1 MDTEKQSKGSAHLIA
16 SAGFQQLL
24 QELSAELNQAPDQ
37 INQEATTYVEELYT
51 EQKPIPQFLGS
62 EVAQF
67 LLARGYD
74 RTIDVNPGELKKLTK
89 LMRKHPIAFVMT
101 HKTYID
107 MIVLAIVLIRHGMPL
122 PHTFA
127 GINMDFLGLG
137 QFGRNTGVIFIRR
150 AIKDN
155 PVYRAVLRYYI
166 KHLINQRGHFMWA
179 LEGTRSRTGKLVW
192 PKMGILKYI
201 MEGDEDSSEQVKY
214 VPVSIVYDLIP
225 DVKDMTLESLGRG
238 KKPETL
244 GWFLNYLRKLGDNFG
259 RISIRFDDPVD
270 LNDKSVAPVPGMEGR
285 QQSPKSTIPRFAFQL
300 VHRINQI
307 TPVTTTSLVCTS
319 LLSKYAL
326 SKREIERDVA
336 DLMLLIESHKK
347 DALVD
352 RGQAI
357 GASVQKALNLLIQK
371 GIIRHQSTNLTS
383 KYQIVNE
390 QYMQATYYS
399 NMAAHH
405 LYHRAFIEL
414 ALLLSQDQD
423 KSDRQLFFWTTIM
436 ELRDLFKFEF
446 FYARKPIFSQKIEG
460 DLALFQTK
468 HPLNLRNDAI
478 NYRRL
483 LTQQK
488 VLVAPVVLFPYL
500 EAYKVIAQGLKQL
513 DTEYPFD
520 ENHFI
525 ESCLALGGELQW
537 KGKIQRLESVSK
549 PFLVNGIRLAKNL
562 KLIPTQ
568 DDPKTEALQDFE
580 FQLEQYSRV
589 IQEIQNITLARQEI
603 TPEEIPMERS
613 IVPGS
618 RSFDVT
624 QDILSGESGP
634 HIAAFFDL
642 DRTLIKGFS
651 AKEFFQAR
659 FLSGKMSSREIV
671 SQFAGV
677 MVYALGNGNF
687 AGLAALGAK
696 GVQGVKE
703 QVFIEVGEEVYLK
716 HLADEIYP
724 ESRALVAAHL
734 AKGHTVAIISAATP
748 YQVNPIARD
757 LGIEHVMCTRMEVQN
772 GAFTGRIIEPACW
785 GEGKA
790 HAADQFTGQH
800 QIDLSK
806 SYFYTDSA
814 EDLPLLEKVGHPRPM
829 NPDIKLSGIA
839 YQNEWPIYRFND
851 DIRPGVSNVLRTG
864 LTMASLIPAALGGLL
879 TGAST
884 LNWQDGINN
893 MIALVGDLGTAM
905 AGISVITKNE
915 EHIWNYRP
923 AVFLFNH
930 QSNADLFIM
939 AKLLRR
945 DVTGVAKK
953 ELQNFPILGQMMASA
968 GIIFVDRQNRE
979 KAIEALKPAIDTLSN
994 GISLAIAPEG
1004 TRSYSYKLGKFK
1016 KGAFHLA
1023 MQAGVPL
1030 VPVVIKNAHD
1040 AMPRGSNV
1048 FRPTAVEVV
1057 VLPGI
1062 PTSDWKREELD
1073 QNIARVRQL
1082 FLDELGQVE
1091 EEFDIA

>member
-1 MDTEKQSKGSAHLIA
+1 MDTENSPKGSAILKEDSSFQKLIE
-16 SAGFQQLL
+16 
-24 QELSAELNQAPDQ
+24 ELSVELAQPLDAVKR
-37 INQEATTYVEELYT
+37 EATEYIDELYT
-51 EQKPIPQFLGS
+51 EQKPIPQFIGS
-62 EVAQF
+62 EVAQY
-67 LLARGYD
+67 LLSRGYD
-74 RTIDVNPGELKKLTK
+74 RTIDVNPAELKKLTK

-107 MIVLAIVLIRHGMPL
+107 MIVLGIVLIRHGMPL

-127 GINMDFLGLG
+127 GINMDFMGLG
-137 QFGRNTGVIFIRR
+137 QFGRKTGLIFIRR
-150 AIKDN
+150 SIKEN
-155 PVYRAVLRYYI
+155 SIYRAVLRYYI
-166 KHLINQRGHFMWA
+166 RYLINRREHFMWA

-201 MEGDEDSSEQVKY
+201 MEGEENSQEEVKY
-214 VPVSIVYDLIP
+214 IPVSIVYDLIP
-225 DVKDMTLESLGRG
+225 DVKDMTLEGLGKR
-238 KKPETL
+238 KAPENL
-244 GWFLNYLRKLGDNFG
+244 GWFINYLRNLGDNFG
-259 RISIRFDDPVD
+259 RISIRFDEPVNMSGTQD
-270 LNDKSVAPVPGMEGR
+270 THIPLQEEASAANNK
-285 QQSPKSTIPRFAFQL
+285 IPRFAFQL

-326 SKREIERDVA
+326 TKREVERDVS

-352 RGQAI
+352 RGKAI
-357 GASVQKALNLLIQK
+357 GASVQQALNLLMHA
-371 GIIRHQSTNLTS
+371 GIIRQNGPGLQS

-390 QYMQATYYS
+390 QYLQATYYS
-399 NMAAHH
+399 NMAVHH

-414 ALLLSQDQD
+414 ALLLTQGQD
-423 KSDRQLFFWTTIM
+423 KDDRQLYFWTTVM

-446 FYARKPIFSQKIEG
+446 FYADKATFSGKIEA
-460 DLALFQTK
+460 DLQLLHDDPQRILKNKALNFRT
-468 HPLNLRNDAI
+468 
-478 NYRRL
+478 L
-483 LTQQK
+483 LSQQK

-500 EAYKVIAQGLKQL
+500 EAYKVVVQGLKNL

-520 ENHFI
+520 ENNFVENCMSI
-525 ESCLALGGELQW
+525 GGELQW

-549 PFLVNGIRLAKNL
+549 PFLVNGVRLAKNL
-562 KLIPTQ
+562 QLIPTSE
-568 DDPKTEALQDFE
+568 DSKTEALLLFERQLDLYSEGIKQIQD
-580 FQLEQYSRV
+580 V
-589 IQEIQNITLARQEI
+589 TLARHDV
-603 TPEEIPMERS
+603 TPEQIPMERS

-624 QDILSGESGP
+624 QDILSGESGA

-659 FLSGKMSSREIV
+659 FLSGKMTPNEIV
-671 SQFAGV
+671 AQFAGV

-696 GVQGVKE
+696 GVKGVKE

-716 HLADEIYP
+716 HLASEIYP

-734 AKGHTVAIISAATP
+734 AKGHTVAIVSAATP

-757 LGIEHVMCTRMEVQN
+757 LGIEEVMCTRMEVQD

-790 HAADQFTGQH
+790 YAAQQFTEKH

-814 EDLPLLEKVGHPRPM
+814 EDLPLLEMVGHPRPM
-829 NPDIKLSGIA
+829 NPDIKLSGMA
-839 YQNEWPIYRFND
+839 YQREWPIYRFND
-851 DIRPGVSNVLRTG
+851 DNRPGVTNFLRTG
-864 LTMASLIPAALGGLL
+864 LTLASLIPAALSGLL

-884 LNWQDGINN
+884 LSWQDGINS
-893 MIALVGDLGTAM
+893 MIAMVGDLGTAM

-915 EHIWNYRP
+915 ENLWNYRP

-930 QSNADLFIM
+930 QSNADLFII

-953 ELQNFPILGQMMASA
+953 ELQSFPVLGQMMASA
-968 GIIFVDRQNRE
+968 GIIFVDRKNHE
-979 KAIEALKPAIDTLSN
+979 KAVEALQPAVDSLKAGT
-994 GISLAIAPEG
+994 SLAIAPEG
-1004 TRSYSYKLGKFK
+1004 TRSYSYKLGPFK

-1023 MQAGVPL
+1023 MQAGVPI
-1030 VPVVIKNAHD
+1030 VPIVIKNAHD

-1062 PTSDWKREELD
+1062 STADWKREDLND
-1073 QNIARVRQL
+1073 NIAKIRQL
-1082 FLDELGQVE
+1082 FLDELGQVDE
-1091 EEFDIA
+1091 AFGFG

>member
-1 MDTEKQSKGSAHLIA
+1 MDTENQSKGSARLMEA
-16 SAGFQQLL
+16 QSFQQLI
-24 QELSAELNQAPDQ
+24 QELSTQLEQPIEQ
-37 INQEATTYVEELYT
+37 IKKEAREYLEELYT
-51 EQKPIPQFLGS
+51 EQKPIPQFVGS
-62 EVAQF
+62 EIAQF
-67 LLARGYD
+67 VLARGYD
-74 RTIDVNPGELKKLTK
+74 RTIDVNPGELKKLTR

-107 MIVLAIVLIRHGMPL
+107 MIVLGIVLIRHGMPL

-155 PVYRAVLRYYI
+155 LVYRAVLRYYI
-166 KHLINQRGHFMWA
+166 KYLINQREHFMWA

-201 MEGDEDSSEQVKY
+201 MEGEEDSPEEVKY

-225 DVKDMTLESLGRG
+225 DVKDMTLESLGKG
-238 KKPETL
+238 KKPESL

-259 RISIRFDDPVD
+259 KISIRFDNPVN
-270 LNDKSVAPVPGMEGR
+270 LSEQPVAPVPGMEGHL
-285 QQSPKSTIPRFAFQL
+285 QSSKSDIPRFAFQL

-326 SKREIERDVA
+326 NKREIERDVA

-357 GASVQKALNLLIQK
+357 GASVQKALNLLMQK
-371 GIIRHQSTNLTS
+371 GIIRYQGGNLTS
-383 KYQIVNE
+383 KYQVVNE
-390 QYMQATYYS
+390 QYMQAIYYS

-414 ALLLSQDQD
+414 ALMLSQDQE

-436 ELRDLFKFEF
+436 DLRDLFKFEF
-446 FYARKPIFSQKIEG
+446 FYAKKPVFSKKIEG
-460 DLALFQTK
+460 DLALFQRKPPIT
-468 HPLNLRNDAI
+468 LRDDSI

-483 LTQQK
+483 LSKQK

-500 EAYKVIAQGLKQL
+500 EAYKVIVQGLKHL

-520 ENHFI
+520 ENNFI

-537 KGKIQRLESVSK
+537 KGKIQRIESVSK
-549 PFLVNGIRLAKNL
+549 PFLVNGIRLAKNQ
-562 KLIPTQ
+562 KLIPTR
-568 DDPKTEALQDFE
+568 DDPKTEELQHFE
-580 FQLEQYSRV
+580 QQLEQFSRV
-589 IQEIQNITLARQEI
+589 IQQIQDITLSREEI
-603 TPEEIPMERS
+603 SPEEIPMERS

-618 RSFDVT
+618 RSFDIT
-624 QDILSGESGP
+624 QDILKGESGP

-651 AKEFFQAR
+651 AREFFQAR
-659 FLSGKMSSREIV
+659 FLSGKMSPREIV

-734 AKGHTVAIISAATP
+734 AKGHTVAIVSAATP

-757 LGIEHVMCTRMEVQN
+757 LGIEEVMCTRMEVQD

-790 HAADQFTGQH
+790 YAAQQFTEQH
-800 QIDLSK
+800 NIELSK

-814 EDLPLLEKVGHPRPM
+814 EDLPLLEMVGHPRPM

-839 YQNEWPIYRFND
+839 YENEWPIYRFND
-851 DIRPGVSNVLRTG
+851 EIRPGISNFLRTG
-864 LTMASLIPAALGGLL
+864 LTMASLIPAAMGGLL

-905 AGISVITKNE
+905 AGISVIVKNE
-915 EHIWNYRP
+915 ENIWNYRP

-930 QSNADLFIM
+930 QSNADLFII

-968 GIIFVDRQNRE
+968 GIIFVDRQDRE
-979 KAIEALKPAIDTLSN
+979 QAIEALKPAVETIRN
-994 GISLAIAPEG
+994 GTSLAIAPEG

-1030 VPVVIKNAHD
+1030 VPIVIKNAHD

-1062 PTSDWKREELD
+1062 PTEDWKREELNE
-1073 QNIARVRQL
+1073 NIAKVRQL

-1091 EEFDIA
+1091 GEMGMA

>member
-1 MDTEKQSKGSAHLIA
+1 MDTKNKSKESTRILESGS
-16 SAGFQQLL
+16 FKKLL
-24 QELSAELNQAPDQ
+24 EELSAQLEQPLEQVKK
-37 INQEATTYVEELYT
+37 EAQTYIEELYT
-51 EQKPIPQFLGS
+51 EQKAIPQFIGS
-62 EVAQF
+62 EIAQF

-107 MIVLAIVLIRHGMPL
+107 MIVLGIVLIRHGMPL

-137 QFGRNTGVIFIRR
+137 QFGRKSGVIFIRR
-150 AIKDN
+150 GVKEN
-155 PVYRAVLRYYI
+155 PLYRAVLRYYI
-166 KHLINQRGHFMWA
+166 KHLINDRKHFMWA
-179 LEGTRSRTGKLVW
+179 LEGTRSRTGKIVW

-201 MEGDEDSSEQVKY
+201 MEGEKDSPEEVKY

-225 DVKDMTLESLGRG
+225 DVKDMTLESLGKG
-238 KKPETL
+238 KKPESL

-259 RISIRFDDPVD
+259 KISIRFDNPVN
-270 LNDKSVAPVPGMEGR
+270 LSEQSVAQIPGMEG
-285 QQSPKSTIPRFAFQL
+285 QLQTPKSQIPRFAFQL

-326 SKREIERDVA
+326 SKKEIVRDVA
-336 DLMLLIESHKK
+336 DLMQLIESHKK

-352 RGQAI
+352 RGLAI
-357 GASVQKALNLLIQK
+357 GASVQRALNLLMQK
-371 GIIRHQSTNLTS
+371 GIIRYQGGSLTS
-383 KYQIVNE
+383 KYQVVNE
-390 QYMQATYYS
+390 QYMQATYYA

-414 ALLLSQDQD
+414 ALLLSQEQE

-446 FYARKPIFSQKIEG
+446 FYAQKPIFTKKIEG
-460 DLALFQTK
+460 DLGHFHK
-468 HPLNLRNDAI
+468 NPGINLRDDAI
-478 NYRRL
+478 NYLQL
-483 LTQQK
+483 LSKQK

-513 DTEYPFD
+513 ETEYPFD
-520 ENHFI
+520 ENNFI
-525 ESCLALGGELQW
+525 DSCLALGGELQW
-537 KGKIQRLESVSK
+537 KGKIQRVESVSK
-549 PFLVNGIRLAKNL
+549 PFLVNGVRLAKNL

-568 DDPKTEALQDFE
+568 EDSKQDQLLLFE
-580 FQLEQYSRV
+580 QQLEQYSNCIKQ
-589 IQEIQNITLARQEI
+589 IQEITLSKQETI
-603 TPEEIPMERS
+603 ADEIPMERS

-618 RSFDVT
+618 RSFDIT
-624 QDILSGESGP
+624 QDILKGESGP

-651 AKEFFQAR
+651 AREFFQAR
-659 FLSGKMSSREIV
+659 FLSGKMSPREIV

-687 AGLAALGAK
+687 AGLAALGAN
-696 GVQGVKE
+696 GVRGVKE

-734 AKGHTVAIISAATP
+734 AKGHTVAIVSAATP

-757 LGIEHVMCTRMEVQN
+757 LGIEEVMCTRMEVEN
-772 GAFTGRIIEPACW
+772 GEFTGRIIEPACW

-790 HAADQFTGQH
+790 YAARQFTEQH
-800 QIDLSK
+800 AIELSK

-814 EDLPLLEKVGHPRPM
+814 EDLPLLEMVGHPRPM

-851 DIRPGVSNVLRTG
+851 EIRPGISNILRTG
-864 LTMASLIPAALGGLL
+864 LTMASLIPAAMGGVL
-879 TGAST
+879 TGASS

-905 AGISVITKNE
+905 AGINLIVKNE
-915 EHIWNYRP
+915 ENIWNYRP

-930 QSNADLFIM
+930 QSNADLFIV

-968 GIIFVDRQNRE
+968 GIIFVDRNNRE
-979 KAIEALKPAIDTLSN
+979 QAIEALKPAVDTLKK
-994 GISLAIAPEG
+994 GTSLAIAPEG
-1004 TRSYSYKLGKFK
+1004 TRSYSYQLGKFK

-1030 VPVVIKNAHD
+1030 VPIVIKNAHD

-1062 PTSDWKREELD
+1062 STKDWKREELD
-1073 QNIARVRQL
+1073 ENIANIRQL
-1082 FLDELGQVE
+1082 FLEELGQT
-1091 EEFDIA
+1091 

>member
-1 MDTEKQSKGSAHLIA
+1 MDTENKSKGSARLMEA
-16 SAGFQQLL
+16 QSFQQLI
-24 QELSAELNQAPDQ
+24 QELSTQLEQPIEQ
-37 INQEATTYVEELYT
+37 IKKEAREYLEELYT
-51 EQKPIPQFLGS
+51 EQKPIPQFVGS
-62 EVAQF
+62 EIAQF
-67 LLARGYD
+67 VLARGYD
-74 RTIDVNPGELKKLTK
+74 RTIDVDPGELKKLTK

-107 MIVLAIVLIRHGMPL
+107 MIVLGIVLIRHGMPL

-150 AIKDN
+150 AIKEN
-155 PVYRAVLRYYI
+155 LVYRAVLRYYI
-166 KHLINQRGHFMWA
+166 KYLINEREHFMWA

-201 MEGDEDSSEQVKY
+201 MEGEQDSPEEVKY

-225 DVKDMTLESLGRG
+225 DVKDMTLESLGKG
-238 KKPETL
+238 KKPESL

-259 RISIRFDDPVD
+259 KISIRFDHPVH
-270 LNDKSVAPVPGMEGR
+270 LSEQPTAPVPGMEGR
-285 QQSPKSTIPRFAFQL
+285 LQNSKSNLPRFAFQL

-326 SKREIERDVA
+326 NKREIERDVA

-357 GASVQKALNLLIQK
+357 GASVQKALNLLMQK
-371 GIIRHQSTNLTS
+371 GIIRYQGGNLTS
-383 KYQIVNE
+383 KYQVVNE

-414 ALLLSQDQD
+414 ALMLSQDQE
-423 KSDRQLFFWTTIM
+423 KSDRQLFFWTTVM
-436 ELRDLFKFEF
+436 DLRDLFKFEF
-446 FYARKPIFSQKIEG
+446 FYAKKPIFSRKIEG
-460 DLALFQTK
+460 DLALFQRKPPIT
-468 HPLNLRNDAI
+468 LRDDSI

-483 LTQQK
+483 LSKQK

-500 EAYKVIAQGLKQL
+500 EAYKVIVQGLKQL

-520 ENHFI
+520 ENNFI

-537 KGKIQRLESVSK
+537 KGKIQRIESVSK

-568 DDPKTEALQDFE
+568 EDPKTEELQYFE
-580 FQLEQYSRV
+580 QQLEQYSRV
-589 IQEIQNITLARQEI
+589 IQQIQDITLPQQEI
-603 TPEEIPMERS
+603 TAEEIPMERS

-618 RSFDVT
+618 RSFDIT
-624 QDILSGESGP
+624 QDILKGESGP

-651 AKEFFQAR
+651 AREFFQAR
-659 FLSGKMSSREIV
+659 FLSGKMSPREIV

-703 QVFIEVGEEVYLK
+703 QVFIDVGEEVYLK

-734 AKGHTVAIISAATP
+734 AKGHTVAIVSAATP

-757 LGIEHVMCTRMEVQN
+757 LGIEEVMCTRMEVQD
-772 GAFTGRIIEPACW
+772 GTFTGRIIEPACW

-790 HAADQFTGQH
+790 YAAQQFTERH
-800 QIDLSK
+800 EIELSK

-814 EDLPLLEKVGHPRPM
+814 EDLPLLEMVGYPRPM

-839 YQNEWPIYRFND
+839 YENDWPIYRFND
-851 DIRPGVSNVLRTG
+851 EIRPGISNFLRTG
-864 LTMASLIPAALGGLL
+864 LTMASLIPAAMGGVL

-905 AGISVITKNE
+905 AGISVIVKNE
-915 EHIWNYRP
+915 ENIWNYRP

-930 QSNADLFIM
+930 QSNADLFII

-979 KAIEALKPAIDTLSN
+979 QAIEALQPAVETIRN
-994 GISLAIAPEG
+994 GTSLAIAPEG

-1030 VPVVIKNAHD
+1030 VPIVIKNAHD

-1062 PTSDWKREELD
+1062 PTEDWKREELNE
-1073 QNIARVRQL
+1073 NIAKVRQL

-1091 EEFDIA
+1091 EGMDFA